1 LRSTYHNVIVKA
13 HYEWDRVK
21 AEQKEARQQ
30 AESKQRGFT
39 FAVPQG
45 DTERAMLRERII
57 EELSSE
63 IPAEMSTLP
72 SAEQVAASILNHAG
86 KRKAILKASGEVEVG
101 EEIKEHVE
109 AIATALVD
117 DMTKDIMDA
126 VGRDPRIQK
135 RCIKPRRQLEKEII
149 RQYQREMS
157 ARRKEK
163 LALFNFATLTTLSG
177 LSTKAFE
184 AVRKALQKM
193 DGRGVLPSVT
203 ALHAARAELERYL

>member
-1 LRSTYHNVIVKA
+1 MIVKA

-101 EEIKEHVE
+101 EQIKE
-109 AIATALVD
+109 LV
-117 DMTKDIMDA
+117 
-126 VGRDPRIQK
+126 
-135 RCIKPRRQLEKEII
+135 
-149 RQYQREMS
+149 
-157 ARRKEK
+157 
-163 LALFNFATLTTLSG
+163 
-177 LSTKAFE
+177 
-184 AVRKALQKM
+184 
-193 DGRGVLPSVT
+193 
-203 ALHAARAELERYL
+203 